1 MVHLGMVGLALAL
14 CVCPA
19 AMSSQEGA
27 AFGQQEGVSMAI
39 GRQNLPIKLSNVNL
53 SAFTGDVDV
62 VYTFLRTPTT

>member
-1 MVHLGMVGLALAL
+1 
-14 CVCPA
+14 
-19 AMSSQEGA
+19 MSSQEGA
-27 AFGQQEGVSMAI
+27 AFGQQEGISMAI